1 MRQTSEQFADAMLKD
16 IESENPTKPIA
27 EQLAEMEKRIGEK
40 IAETEN
46 KVFSK
51 IESMNTAPDAG
62 SDDSDD
68 GDDGT
73 PDASSDDSDD
83 VDDLDESK
91 GE

>member
-51 IESMNTAPDAG
+51 IESMNVTPDGG

-68 GDDGT
+68 NDDNGT
-73 PDASSDDSDD
+73 PDGGSDDSDD
-83 VDDLDESK
+83 NDESK

>member
-16 IESENPTKPIA
+16 IESENPTKPLA

-51 IESMNTAPDAG
+51 IESMNIAPDGG

-68 GDDGT
+68 NDDNGT
-73 PDASSDDSDD
+73 PDGGSDDSDD
-83 VDDLDESK
+83 NDESK

>member
-16 IESENPTKPIA
+16 IESENPSKPLA

-46 KVFSK
+46 KIFSK
-51 IESMNTAPDAG
+51 LENDNGTPEGG

-68 GDDGT
+68 GDENGT
-73 PDASSDDSDD
+73 PEGGSDDADD
-83 VDDLDESK
+83 GKE

>member
-16 IESENPTKPIA
+16 IESENPTKPLA

-46 KVFSK
+46 KIFSK
-51 IESMNTAPDAG
+51 LENDNGTPDG
-62 SDDSDD
+62 DSDDSDD
-68 GDDGT
+68 NDDNGT
-73 PDASSDDSDD
+73 PDNDSDDSD
-83 VDDLDESK
+83 VNDESK

>member
-16 IESENPTKPIA
+16 IESENPTKPLA

-51 IESMNTAPDAG
+51 IESMNVTPDGG
-62 SDDSDD
+62 SDDSDEEVE
-68 GDDGT
+68 
-73 PDASSDDSDD
+73 D
-83 VDDLDESK
+83 VEHVEDEEK
-91 GE
+91 EGE

>member
-16 IESENPTKPIA
+16 IESENPTKPLA

-51 IESMNTAPDAG
+51 IESMNIAPDGVSDDSDDNDDNGTPEGG

-68 GDDGT
+68 N
-73 PDASSDDSDD
+73 
-83 VDDLDESK
+83 DESK

>member
-16 IESENPTKPIA
+16 IESENPTKPLA

-51 IESMNTAPDAG
+51 IESMNSTPEGG
-62 SDDSDD
+62 SDDSDEEVE
-68 GDDGT
+68 
-73 PDASSDDSDD
+73 D
-83 VDDLDESK
+83 VEHVEDEEK
-91 GE
+91 EGE